1 MRLVA
6 VVLSYNNKSY
16 LNECLTSVIK
26 QTRPP
31 DLILFCDDGSTD
43 GSVELGVCLLSN
55 SGIDFRILCRP
66 NNSGTLINLLSVVP
80 FIDPDDVLILCDADD
95 ISLLNR
101 FDVIFSRFSGSSI
114 DGYGH
119 AAQIIDSNGNVIVK
133 HYFQNRRIRL
143 DGVRNDCFV
152 YELHGACLS
161 VRGKFILELPAPT
174 HKELF
179 QDVFLAFFASINASS
194 FLIEPEDLL
203 LYRRHS
209 NANSNCGSNMDYSG
223 FLLDEIK
230 AKNNSLRLYNLH
242 NWLEWYIQ
250 AADLVLDNLVLV
262 SSHFNR
268 AKGMHLVKY
277 EFGSKSF
284 FKRVGAIAFALL
296 SKNSSWKWLFYR
308 IFGTKF
314 YFYLL
319 RIRLV
324 ARETLS
330 RAPFRAIREWLI

>member
-16 LNECLTSVIK
+16 LNECLTSIIN

-43 GSVELGVCLLSN
+43 GSVELGTRLLSN
-55 SGIDFRILCRP
+55 SGINFRILRRP
-66 NNSGTLINLLSVVP
+66 INSGTLINLLSVVP
-80 FIDPDDVLILCDADD
+80 FINPDDVLILCDADD

-101 FDVIFSRFSGSSI
+101 FEIIFSRFSGSSI

-119 AAQIIDSNGNVIVK
+119 AAQIIDSSGNIVVK
-133 HYFQNRRIRL
+133 HYFQNKRICL
-143 DGVRNDCFV
+143 ESVRKDCYF
-152 YELHGACLS
+152 YELHGACLA
-161 VRGKFILELPAPT
+161 VRGKFLLELPAPI

-179 QDVFLAFFASINASS
+179 QDVFLAFFASINASN
-194 FLIEPEDLL
+194 FLIEPEELL
-203 LYRRHS
+203 FYRRHS
-209 NANSNCGSNMDYSG
+209 NANSNCGANIDYPG
-223 FLLDEIK
+223 FLLDELK
-230 AKNNSLRLYNLH
+230 AKDNSLRLYNLH

-250 AADLVLDNLVLV
+250 AADVVRDDLFFV

-284 FKRVGAIAFALL
+284 FKRLGAIAFALL
-296 SKNSSWKWLFYR
+296 SKNPSWKWLVYR
-308 IFGTKF
+308 ICGTKF

-324 ARETLS
+324 AREALS
-330 RAPFRAIREWLI
+330 RAPFRAIR